1 MYGCPYRAHYQGY
14 RKCHDHCTEDDA
26 SHSGELH
33 IPKRLTTMAY
43 WVNQCHRLAE
53 SIDAPLFTTQVQEHY
68 GTMMN
73 AEPDHEITVKETLK
87 LRVVSSGSLGR
98 KG

>member
-1 MYGCPYRAHYQGY
+1 
-14 RKCHDHCTEDDA
+14 
-26 SHSGELH
+26 
-33 IPKRLTTMAY
+33 
-43 WVNQCHRLAE
+43 
-53 SIDAPLFTTQVQEHY
+53 
-68 GTMMN
+68 MMN